1 MGSLETS
8 PSEVGAPRHG
18 NRADADNSSDLLG
31 LLAEPVT
38 RPSSQKMVATYE
50 TKVNMET
57 VDEAQPACLLGA
69 FAP

>member
-1 MGSLETS
+1 
-8 PSEVGAPRHG
+8 
-18 NRADADNSSDLLG
+18 
-31 LLAEPVT
+31 
-38 RPSSQKMVATYE
+38 MVATYE

>member
-1 MGSLETS
+1 VDFLGIS
-8 PSEVGAPRHG
+8 PSEVGALPPG
-18 NRADADNSSDLLG
+18 NRADADDSCDLLG

-38 RPSSQKMVATYE
+38 RPSSPKMVATYE